1 MKRIIIVISIASTIL
16 LDCSS
21 VGSIGDLSG
30 GGVIGNPLTSE
41 SGFTDTLHNK
51 TETVNNCQI
60 SPNGQV
66 IPLVKP
72 SGSTESQV
80 NKEQQY
86 SCTGYTGTKRFK
98 FSTPVGQQFSSWMPD
113 SEIVWTWATA
123 GVCSVQVQLIVRA
136 DTSTLSEPLIVQLI
150 K

>member
-1 MKRIIIVISIASTIL
+1 MKRIIIVFSIASTIL
-16 LDCSS
+16 LGCSS
-21 VGSIGDLSG
+21 GGSINDLSG

-60 SPNGQV
+60 GSNGQL

-98 FSTPVGQQFSSWMPD
+98 FSAPVGQQFSSWMSD
-113 SEIVWTWATA
+113 SQMIWTWTTT
-123 GVCSVQVQLIVRA
+123 GICSVQVQLIVRT
-136 DTSTLSEPLIVQLI
+136 DTSTLSEPLIVQI
-150 K
+150 IN

>member
-1 MKRIIIVISIASTIL
+1 MKRIIILIGLASVIML
-16 LDCSS
+16 RCSS

-30 GGVIGNPLTSE
+30 GGVIGNPLTPE
-41 SGFTDTLHNK
+41 AGFTDTLHQK

-60 SPNGQV
+60 GPNGQV

-72 SGSTESQV
+72 SGSNESQV

-98 FSTPVGQQFSSWMPD
+98 YSTPLGQQFSSWMSD
-113 SEIVWTWATA
+113 SEMVWTWTTA
-123 GVCSVQVQLIVRA
+123 GLCSVQVQLIVRT
-136 DTSTLSEPLIVQLI
+136 DTSTLSKPLIVQII